1 MAQLNSTAVNGD
13 LTVSG
18 SLNINNITADSGT
31 ISGGLEVEGTLTNA
45 GTAVSLDGHTH
56 SRLTNNYG
64 DGGEVLYVHDAGYY
78 YLRPSNKVSLN
89 GSSGYPWYRTYT
101 NLLNVT
107 SNASV
112 GGTLDITDITT
123 AHARVQP
130 YASSQVNLG
139 YSNKR
144 WMNIYSNTA
153 VNTGSDLNIKKDLA
167 EIDDR
172 YIEMFDIIQPYSY
185 KFIDGTSGRTHTGFI
200 SQYVEQAM
208 EQVGLKDTDLGFFCK
223 DAVYEDIKDENG
235 NVIGQEPVLDE
246 NGSQK
251 YFYSLRYEEYIAIM
265 TEKIKRMEQ
274 KHAEEKADFEARL
287 STLQNKIL
295 SMQ

>member
-1 MAQLNSTAVNGD
+1 MAQLNSTTVNGD

-18 SLNINNITADSGT
+18 SLDIDSITADSGT

-64 DGGEVLYVHDAGYY
+64 DGGEVLYVYDSGYY
-78 YLRPSNKVSLN
+78 YLRPSNSVSLN

-101 NLLNVT
+101 NLLNVNN
-107 SNASV
+107 NATI
-112 GGTLDITDITT
+112 GGTLDITGITT
-123 AHARVQP
+123 AHARIQP

-139 YSNKR
+139 YSDKR
-144 WMNIYSNTA
+144 WMNIYSNSA
-153 VNTGSDLNIKKDLA
+153 LNVSSDLKVKKDIV

-172 YIEMFDIIQPYSY
+172 YIELFDLVQPYAY

-223 DAVYEDIKDENG
+223 DAIYEDIKDEDG

-246 NGSQK
+246 DGNQK

-287 STLQNKIL
+287 STLENQIVAF
-295 SMQ
+295 M

>member
-1 MAQLNSTAVNGD
+1 MAQLNSTTVNGD

-18 SLNINNITADSGT
+18 SLDIDSITADSGT
-31 ISGGLEVEGTLTNA
+31 ISGGLEVEGALTNA

-64 DGGEVLYVHDAGYY
+64 DGGEVLYVYDSGYY
-78 YLRPSNKVSLN
+78 YLRPSNSVSLN

-101 NLLNVT
+101 NLLNVVQG
-107 SNASV
+107 AAV
-112 GGTLDITDITT
+112 GGPLDINGITT

-139 YSNKR
+139 YSDKR

-153 VNTGSDLNIKKDLA
+153 VNTGSDLNIKKDL
-167 EIDDR
+167 EKIDDR

-208 EQVGLKDTDLGFFCK
+208 GQVGLKDTDLGFFCK
-223 DAVYEDIKDENG
+223 DAVYKDIKDEDG

-246 NGSQK
+246 NGNQK

-274 KHAEEKADFEARL
+274 KHAEEKANFEARL
-287 STLQNKIL
+287 SALENKI
-295 SMQ
+295 SYMQ

>member
-112 GGTLDITDITT
+112 GGTLDIKGVTT

-139 YSNKR
+139 YSDKR

-223 DAVYEDIKDENG
+223 DAVYEEIKDEEG
-235 NVIGQEPVLDE
+235 NVIGQKPVLDE
-246 NGSQK
+246 NGNQK

-265 TEKIKRMEQ
+265 SAKIKRIEQ
-274 KHAEEKADFEARL
+274 KHAEEKANFEARL
-287 STLQNKIL
+287 STLENQIA
-295 SMQ
+295 SM